1 MSEVTK
7 TLHRKNYPAIDA
19 ASPEQSQAGRKVL
32 ITGGSAVI
40 GRAAAEAFVTA
51 GADTVA
57 ITSRSAEKAT
67 NVAKE
72 IEDAGN
78 GKTKVVGYEYEIN
91 DVNSVKALWDSLERD
106 GIQIDVLVLNATALV
121 PAAPEPEQSLEG
133 FFKFFESA
141 VRNQSINVDRFQR
154 QGKKEGKVLIYVST
168 NATHFHGLPMHYTA
182 ASSPRLAFNRML
194 SDLAINT
201 PVDQMQILSI
211 HPGFVLTPENM
222 THGYKADSLGVP
234 FDDPSL
240 PGNFF
245 VWAATKKA
253 QFLHG
258 RFLWTNWDVE
268 ELMAMKVKFEA
279 DQGFLRPG
287 LQGVKSQDF
296 PMLLAGMA
304 RSV

>member
-106 GIQIDVLVLNATALV
+106 GIQVDVLVLNATALV
-121 PAAPEPEQSLEG
+121 PAAPERKWIFMCSPS
-133 FFKFFESA
+133 FF
-141 VRNQSINVDRFQR
+141 
-154 QGKKEGKVLIYVST
+154 
-168 NATHFHGLPMHYTA
+168 
-182 ASSPRLAFNRML
+182 PR
-194 SDLAINT
+194 
-201 PVDQMQILSI
+201 
-211 HPGFVLTPENM
+211 G
-222 THGYKADSLGVP
+222 
-234 FDDPSL
+234 
-240 PGNFF
+240 
-245 VWAATKKA
+245 
-253 QFLHG
+253 
-258 RFLWTNWDVE
+258 
-268 ELMAMKVKFEA
+268 
-279 DQGFLRPG
+279 
-287 LQGVKSQDF
+287 
-296 PMLLAGMA
+296 
-304 RSV
+304 